1 MKKEERRTSPMKK
14 KLVVLLA
21 AVMLLASTTTALA
34 APSAGKDD
42 VTIATVAELAA
53 AVKGATSEAGEVKVE
68 AVSANSEAALA
79 LEEAV
84 IAVLNKTT
92 TDDKAKV
99 LAMADISLPEGTD
112 VSAGVKIKVAVD
124 GINSTDSADTI
135 VALHFDGTNWESDT
149 IKVVAVEKGFVTI
162 EVKALSPI
170 AFVKVVPK
178 AGTFGVGLSVLPL
191 VAVAGL
197 AGAVVTGKK
206 ANK

>member
-1 MKKEERRTSPMKK
+1 MKK

-42 VTIATVAELAA
+42 VTIATVTELAA

-112 VSAGVKIKVAVD
+112 VSAGVK
-124 GINSTDSADTI
+124 NSNYC
-135 VALHFDGTNWESDT
+135 FF
-149 IKVVAVEKGFVTI
+149 KC
-162 EVKALSPI
+162 
-170 AFVKVVPK
+170 
-178 AGTFGVGLSVLPL
+178 
-191 VAVAGL
+191 
-197 AGAVVTGKK
+197 
-206 ANK
+206 